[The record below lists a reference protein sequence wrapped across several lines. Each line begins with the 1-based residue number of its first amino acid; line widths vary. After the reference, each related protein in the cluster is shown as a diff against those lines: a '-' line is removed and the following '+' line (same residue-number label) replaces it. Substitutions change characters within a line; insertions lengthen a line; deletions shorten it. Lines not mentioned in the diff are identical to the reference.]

1 MALIFTVPVTVP
13 VPGVFK
19 AVGLGNPD
27 RRRYRCRINYFE
39 SLLVSHDLIKMQ
51 PRKIALVTGANKGIG
66 LETVRQLANKGIHV
80 LLGARDLV
88 KAVAAAQP
96 LIAGG
101 LPVEPIE
108 LDVTNQ
114 THINSAVAFIAA
126 KFGKLD
132 ILINNA
138 GIMVESVDWTLN
150 TSTTV
155 APDILRKTYDTNF
168 FGVVALTQALL
179 PLILNSPAG
188 RIVNLSSILG
198 SLTFH
203 AKPGSPI
210 YDSKPFAYDSSK
222 TALNAFTVHLAHAL
236 KDTTVKVNSAHPG
249 WVKTDMGGEGATM
262 DLVEG
267 ASTSVEL
274 ALLPADGPT
283 AGYFHLGKP
292 LPW

>member
-1 MALIFTVPVTVP
+1 M
-13 VPGVFK
+13 
-19 AVGLGNPD
+19 
-27 RRRYRCRINYFE
+27 
-39 SLLVSHDLIKMQ
+39 KMQ
-51 PRKIALVTGANKGIG
+51 PHKTALVTGANKGIG
-66 LETVRQLANKGIHV
+66 LETVRQLAGKGIHV
-80 LLGARDLV
+80 LLGARDLD
-88 KAVAAAQP
+88 KAAAAAQS
-96 LIAGG
+96 LIASG

-108 LDVTNQ
+108 LDVTNS

-179 PLILNSPAG
+179 PLILKSPAG

-236 KDTTVKVNSAHPG
+236 KDTSVKVNSAHPG

-274 ALLPADGPT
+274 ALLPTDGPT

>member
-1 MALIFTVPVTVP
+1 MRP
-13 VPGVFK
+13 
-19 AVGLGNPD
+19 
-27 RRRYRCRINYFE
+27 
-39 SLLVSHDLIKMQ
+39 H
-51 PRKIALVTGANKGIG
+51 KIALVTGANKGIG
-66 LETVRQLANKGIHV
+66 LETVRQLATKGIHV
-80 LLGARDLV
+80 LLGARDLD
-88 KAVAAAQP
+88 KAVAAAEP
-96 LIAGG
+96 LIASG
-101 LPVEPIE
+101 LLVEPIE

-114 THINSAVAFIAA
+114 THISSAVAIIAA

-138 GIMVESVDWTLN
+138 GIMVESVDWSLN
-150 TSTTV
+150 TSATV
-155 APDILRKTYDTNF
+155 TPDILRKTYDTNF

-236 KDTTVKVNSAHPG
+236 KDTPVKVNSAHPG

-274 ALLPADGPT
+274 ALLPGDGPT

>member
-1 MALIFTVPVTVP
+1 
-13 VPGVFK
+13 
-19 AVGLGNPD
+19 
-27 RRRYRCRINYFE
+27 
-39 SLLVSHDLIKMQ
+39 MQ
-51 PRKIALVTGANKGIG
+51 PHKIALVTGANKGIG
-66 LETVRQLANKGIHV
+66 LETVRQLARKGIHV
-80 LLGARDLV
+80 LLGARDLD

-96 LIAGG
+96 LIDSG
-101 LPVEPIE
+101 LLVEPIE

-114 THINSAVAFIAA
+114 TQINSAVAIIAA

-249 WVKTDMGGEGATM
+249 WVKTEMGGDGATM